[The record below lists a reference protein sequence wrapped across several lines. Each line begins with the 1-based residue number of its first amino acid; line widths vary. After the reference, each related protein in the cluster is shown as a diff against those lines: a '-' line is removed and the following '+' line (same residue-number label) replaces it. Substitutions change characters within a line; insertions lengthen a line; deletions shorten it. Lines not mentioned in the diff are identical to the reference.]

1 MNPHPLASTACL
13 RRLLAVLAWLIAG
26 CAQAQVGPGM
36 SPIVTWDP
44 EIVYGGVGRMPTNR
58 PLSAEES
65 RRAQQRAGQFFD
77 VLKAVPAFSQPTT
90 TATYLTS
97 WAVVNESRM
106 VEQQF
111 IAYASNP
118 RDVRRRADGALW
130 GVMGGVHQLLFMYT
144 NRAPNAAN
152 MTEREHNAFT
162 RQVDVGGPTKGFF
175 VQPRLVAEMGG
186 GQLYGSYLIITHNG
200 QPALAPA
207 PIGTLLEGDI
217 AFQRKTIADLERGWA
232 SSLRELEASMTPEA
246 ITARRAKREAHWQKE
261 TRDPA
266 ALAKRLD
273 AAARTDEA
281 DTQRQRQRMSVP
293 ATQDP
298 RSVYWG
304 PRLALQALEQQLAK
318 LDAAG
323 RQAGACG
330 WRDTAFHPGQDV
342 RWAVAGSGAGAGA
355 PPNCLPMVQIRSDLL
370 AGAGKPDDVRIF
382 IAWLS
387 EDHCGLAWEG
397 ESRPRTS
404 LRCAHHLPL
413 LRGIDWAPLRKSWG
427 W

>member
-1 MNPHPLASTACL
+1 MNSHPHAPAASL
-13 RRLLAVLAWLIAG
+13 RRLLAGLAGLTLG

-44 EIVYGGVGRMPTNR
+44 ETVYGGVGRMPSAR
-58 PLSAEES
+58 PLSADES
-65 RRAQQRAGQFFD
+65 QRARQRAGLVFD
-77 VLKAVPAFSQPTT
+77 VLKAVPAFSQPAT

-97 WAVVNESRM
+97 WAVVNDSRL

-111 IAYASNP
+111 VAYASNP

-175 VQPRLVAEMGG
+175 VQPRLVAQLGG
-186 GQLYGSYLIITHNG
+186 GQLYGSYLIITRDG
-200 QPALAPA
+200 QAALTPV
-207 PIGTLLEGDI
+207 PIGTLLERDI
-217 AFQRKTIADLERGWA
+217 AFQRKTIADQERGWA
-232 SSLRELEASMTPEA
+232 NSLGELEVSMTPEA
-246 ITARRAKREAHWQKE
+246 VAARRAKREAHWQKE

-281 DTQRQRQRMSVP
+281 DTQRQRERLSAP
-293 ATQDP
+293 ATPDP

-318 LDAAG
+318 LDEAG

-342 RWAVAGSGAGAGA
+342 RWAIGGSSA
-355 PPNCLPMVQIRSDLL
+355 PPNCLPMVQIRADLL
-370 AGAGKPDDVRIF
+370 AGAGRTDEVRIF
-382 IAWLS
+382 IAWMG
-387 EDHCGLAWEG
+387 EEHCGLAWNG
-397 ESRPRTS
+397 DTGPRGS
-404 LRCAHHLPL
+404 SRCAHHLPL
-413 LRGIDWAPLRKSWG
+413 LRGIDWVALRKSWG